1 MLDTKGYKLNHSRF
15 LILTALH
22 GNSGCTN
29 ASQRYVTRIL
39 PVLLHGPQAQ
49 IIILKNLQPSLV
61 LYLMHVFVTTLQRTW
76 FRFHWHDFLGFVL
89 LRYLLLLY
97 FGTLGIKLCASCYW
111 TVCVML
117 LIYMY
122 IEVFESCNRSM
133 AKTNGT
139 KRQKWHM
146 GQILNT
152 LNLFSTDRFNSA
164 GSYENWKTKI
174 QMKRTEI
181 QKTPSNNQLLGL
193 NLDKVYSCHVKMS
206 LHGTDN
212 FPLPPTHPSQP
223 LSHSVQA
230 RTHKGPPKTTFHST

>member
-1 MLDTKGYKLNHSRF
+1 MLLNCVR
-15 LILTALH
+15 
-22 GNSGCTN
+22 N
-29 ASQRYVTRIL
+29 V
-39 PVLLHGPQAQ
+39 
-49 IIILKNLQPSLV
+49 
-61 LYLMHVFVTTLQRTW
+61 
-76 FRFHWHDFLGFVL
+76 
-89 LRYLLLLY
+89 
-97 FGTLGIKLCASCYW
+97 IKLCASCYW

-212 FPLPPTHPSQP
+212 FPLPPSIPPTLPSLSLTQCKHAHIKGLPKQP
-223 LSHSVQA
+223 SIL
-230 RTHKGPPKTTFHST
+230 RKTFHHHTSVIKRLKLSNRN